1 MHDQPAP
8 PISGETKLLSVDVE
22 SNGLHGPAFAVGAV
36 LIKLD
41 GSIVDEFQARSPI
54 EGELDPWVKENVLPP
69 MEDFAETHKDAK
81 SMRADFWQ
89 WYKKAKEQA
98 DYVMFDNGYPVE
110 ARFFL
115 SCQDDDIDANYWDH
129 PFPVLELASL
139 LIQVGVKPLAVRY
152 KFVSDQ
158 LEGPVR
164 QHHPRFDAQVSAL
177 TAIKALKL
185 SGRLEY

>member
-1 MHDQPAP
+1 MHEQPAP
-8 PISGETKLLSVDVE
+8 PITPETKLLSVDVE

-36 LIKLD
+36 LINLKGEVL
-41 GSIVDEFQARSPI
+41 DEFQARAPI

-69 MEDFAETHKDAK
+69 MADFEETHKDAK

-89 WYKKAKEQA
+89 WYKAAKEQT
-98 DYVMFDNGYPVE
+98 DYTMFDNGYPVE

-139 LIQVGVKPLAVRY
+139 LVQAGIKPLAVRY
-152 KFVSDQ
+152 KLVSDQ
-158 LEGPVR
+158 LDGPVL
-164 QHHPRFDAQVSAL
+164 QHQPRFDAHVSAL
-177 TAIKALKL
+177 AAIKALKL
-185 SGRLEY
+185 SGRLK